1 MRDDAAL
8 AQLSRAHGVLESC
21 RDMQGRERTASPDTF
36 LALLAAISV
45 SAESAGL
52 VRESSDARRAE
63 SKARQFPVDVI
74 MESLREMTHDS

>member
-8 AQLSRAHGVLESC
+8 GQLARAHGVLESY
-21 RDMQGRERTASPDTF
+21 RDMHGRERTASPDTL
-36 LALLAAISV
+36 LAPLAAISV
-45 SAESAGL
+45 SAESARL
-52 VRESSDARRAE
+52 VRESSDARRAK